1 MGLISFLPMA
11 SLVSKD
17 RLGVRMVLASP
28 PWGRRERGGC
38 VADASCVRVEVRF
51 GVGGLVPAAG
61 CGFRRACPWGG
72 AVTNGWETDKRMED
86 SESLNPL
93 IR

>member
-1 MGLISFLPMA
+1 MA

-17 RLGVRMVLASP
+17 RLGTRMVLASP
-28 PWGRRERGGC
+28 PWGRRERGQC
-38 VADASCVRVEVRF
+38 AMDASARANGSRF
-51 GVGGLVPAAG
+51 GLGGLVPG
-61 CGFRRACPWGG
+61 RVLGFGG
-72 AVTNGWETDKRMED
+72 RVRGVGGVTNGWETDKRMED